1 MRELD
6 EDDAKGEG
14 IRIPDHGSRSRSY
27 RLELVILLEA
37 VWNEDFQV
45 WVGVLYFLI

>member
-14 IRIPDHGSRSRSY
+14 VGIPDHGSRPGSY
-27 RLELVILLEA
+27 RLELVVLIEA
-37 VWNEDFQV
+37 LWNEDFQV
-45 WVGVLYFLI
+45 